1 MKILNLLHTAL
12 RLNGA
17 GMEMVPSSR
26 EHQTTSG
33 TFLALSLCWCKVD
46 GTVEEEERQ
55 GGTLT
60 AHFLSFSIQIT
71 NFPFVKNY
79 PSSSDC
85 RLATAI
91 SLFVLFL
98 LPSPA
103 VLALHLFSQTGKT
116 KKFLQRQ
123 MEVQTLKRSV
133 QFYIYL
139 R

>member
-1 MKILNLLHTAL
+1 MELEWRWCHPTENIRQPAERSWHFLCDGVKLTELL
-12 RLNGA
+12 RR
-17 GMEMVPSSR
+17 SSGR
-26 EHQTTSG
+26 
-33 TFLALSLCWCKVD
+33 
-46 GTVEEEERQ
+46 

-85 RLATAI
+85 RLETAI